1 MRKNEIEK
9 SLKRYLKRKISFS
22 FSLLIAFLITGGIS
36 LGAGITS
43 EEIQETKGDILTKIE
58 LEREEIKRKIAENE
72 KLIKEYNSDFV
83 ELVRKGDFYSKP
95 LIPST
100 QVFFT
105 YQYLDSGKT
114 KDRTDKE
121 FKETIDAVN
130 EYYGTRAGKSMLKS
144 SGNIGK
150 DKVMSGN
157 GVVVDNSVF
166 REEIDLGANIQLL
179 EPEMPE
185 INPNVSVNVS
195 TPNVVLGALPG
206 AVNPVAITI
215 PNISINQPG
224 IPSAPSGVSVSV
236 LPPSAVDKIEITAPV
251 IPTPTEPTEKN
262 IVINLP
268 AAPEGYEPTMIIPPA
283 APSTPTIVAPVE
295 FTPPALDFVGTG
307 FGQSYGIGSVQ
318 NGAKRGSIDSRIVI
332 ENYENYSTP
341 LNSESDPLKIVAG
354 GNATTWSNGNINA
367 STTAEYNFSEV
378 LKPGSTGLTN
388 AFINELRDHNATIGG
403 NYQMNYGTSDSI
415 YTKMFL
421 SHNPAGRHTSDGFLS
436 MGGGLTAP
444 TWLGQSGGA
453 KTAKFTGTLE
463 LNGSSKINPVSG
475 TSYEIL
481 VGVEHQ
487 LWDSQDN
494 RDGYSI
500 FNNTGKITLN
510 SGYNVIGI
518 MIDTEALN
526 EFGRT
531 KHNNNQTKNTGVIII
546 NNENSIGIDFGAYT
560 GQTYLPVD
568 VEIGN
573 IEVNGKSNYGY
584 RMKNIFTANNV
595 YYDDVTVS
603 GGAGKITVGGQKNVG
618 LAIGKSLSSAP
629 NPYTEAGNLNH
640 GVLSGSNPISNFFGI
655 NVEIVGNEVIGFLR
669 LSDYSANNTND
680 FIFNNQVMGN
690 FNIGTGATNSTLI
703 RTDKYGVQIQADITT
718 TGTSGK
724 GNTVAHSNGQ
734 TQHIYNS
741 GNITVGSGLVQTTGL
756 SATGTAASTKINVRN
771 TGNIILGGKESTGM
785 YVDKWTQGENTGT
798 IKMTGSE
805 KNAAISN
812 EGKFNLSGTLE
823 VNGEKSSGLYNSGT
837 GATAINNDTVIKA
850 ENGATGI
857 YGNGGT
863 ITLTSGKKLEITVDD
878 SSNPATKGLAVYAG
892 NGSAINI
899 QGADISVK
907 NGSAGVASFGT
918 GSSINL
924 NGAKLEYYGNGYA
937 AYSDGVGK
945 IDLTGAEIILG
956 GNATGIEMDL
966 NIPEASRPIKLS
978 NTTITMMSNDAIVAN
993 LKNATGLQSSNLQ
1006 GTIIAAL
1013 GGNININPGTDM
1025 YGTYD
1030 KYKVA
1035 AVDGGDLTIDK
1046 DMEKFSTVNTSDGY
1060 FYSRR
1065 FLAQRLKLDVAAGVE
1080 VNASTDSTYAND
1092 YFKGQVVG
1100 LEMSSSKA
1108 AVSVADT
1115 QINLKYNSVD
1125 GGAKILANRNDSGGS
1140 GAIGLYINY
1149 GEINTD
1155 SGTAIEVETG
1165 SGPVNDKGVG
1175 IYAVN
1180 GSKVKTQGDIKVA
1193 GNKAIG
1199 ILGMTNREQPVGTPI
1214 INEFGGKAG
1223 ENTISIENS
1232 GNIELA
1238 GEGNIGIYAFNNKPS
1253 GTKADA
1259 KAKNSG
1265 NIKIGNSTGSEMAV
1279 GIYGSDA
1286 TLENTGTIS
1295 TGTGAIGIYADHDS
1309 EITNIGTLELGT
1321 NAIGVLANEKTV
1333 LNTTTLTLNQ
1343 NGSGTTGQ
1351 TAVFYKGKG
1360 TGAETQSLNFG
1371 INTQNLEKATAV
1383 YAENLNFVS
1392 NGQLDI
1398 GKDGV
1403 GIYLKKGS
1411 LDNTATN
1418 AGIINL
1424 LSGKTGAIGMYTS
1437 SGKIIN
1443 NNAININDATHIGMF
1458 ASGTGNTVSN
1468 AGTIT
1473 LGADS
1478 STGIYV
1484 KDGAKVELVASGNIA
1499 FTGKESVGVF
1509 AENAEVEIK
1518 DNVLFSLS
1526 NENKN
1531 IFAYGKNGAKVTL
1544 DSGKTLNVNGLGA
1557 PISTGHKTVG
1567 IYLENS
1573 SGKSSYIG
1581 NGKIEVSNQA
1591 IGLYSKGENDLV
1603 VNVEATGAKTTGIFV
1618 DKASNIG
1625 GTVTAENGAIAVY
1638 GDGGKLNIGVGTATD
1653 LTLKTTA
1660 GVATGMYLTSGAY
1673 AAGGDINVENTTAN
1687 KNIGV
1692 YYSKGTGSSA
1702 VANGSKI
1709 NIKDGNTIG
1718 IYAADGINLSN
1729 GSDIT
1734 TVAGKTG
1741 NIGAFIGGN
1750 SRYSSN
1756 ADIILNGAGGIGI
1769 YAENGQGINS
1779 AAGKIFLNDLGSTSV
1794 GMAAENT
1801 ASVENLGTI
1810 TDAGQNLG
1818 MYISGTASSSGKN
1831 SGVITTDKGTGVYVS
1846 GTGNSFDGSA
1856 GKIEVLTSGIGIY
1869 LENTGSNKI
1878 KSGILDIAS
1887 GGVGVYG
1894 DNAKIDFTV
1903 NSSTSTGAIGV
1914 TAKNNSVISG
1924 NITTGTGSVGA
1935 YILDD
1940 TVSLNGA
1947 VITTGVNTSD
1957 TSVGILLDKGITSAY
1972 TINNVNVNAKNGVG
1986 VYLGNDTG
1994 TFTGVDLVLNGT
2006 VKTEGGVGVYVTEYS
2021 TLTTGNA
2028 TLNIDGGAGIY
2039 VDKGTA
2045 NLGVTGN
2052 LTFNFSAGGGIGIF
2066 NNGGNLT
2073 LGNNINVTGSGSLA
2087 STSNGSLTSTG
2098 NLNVGNGAVGL
2109 LGEYDSGTTTPQSL
2123 SNSGN
2128 ITATSGGI
2136 GLAAMK
2142 GSSLPGAGI
2151 TITNSGTITASGK
2164 SSNNASIGIYTDI
2177 ADVVNTGQINV
2188 GTEGIGI
2195 YSSNNGT
2202 ALSIQNDNMK
2212 MTGTGGIG
2220 AYIKGAI
2227 TGIVSNNITSDAGAS
2242 NNTGVILE
2250 NVTGAP
2256 LNMGTISLGADSI
2269 GVLAKGTSGTVNGTI
2284 GVGNGETSIGLVAD
2298 SGSNIT
2304 IGTSANISAG
2314 DKGIGV
2320 YVNGASSF
2328 VTIND
2333 ISKIN
2338 VGTDGVFVY
2347 SKGGNLT
2354 FSGNLVAD
2362 NKIGIVAEGGSVN
2375 TSGSSITAKNGGI
2388 GAYVKSSAPS
2398 FGTTAITVQAGTS
2411 DKHSIGIY
2419 YDRVTSVGT
2428 VPTINQTGNN
2438 TIGLILNNSSGTLAG
2453 TTIGTTGSN
2462 QVGIMVKGTSSNVG
2476 VTGNIDVSGD
2486 KNIGVYN
2493 EGGALTTG
2501 GAVLVGASS
2510 SGAQS
2515 SIGVYLQGGT
2525 YTGTGAVSVGA
2536 NSIGV
2541 YGVNVGNISQTGA
2554 PISVGAGAVGIYGAG
2569 RGTETMTVTAPN
2581 ITVGTDK
2588 AVGVYGKDINM
2599 LVSGNMSV
2607 GAGKSV
2613 GIVSSGNGNISYT
2626 GDITV
2631 YDKGTSEASIG
2642 IYKAMGTGVI
2652 TTSSGNWNVGDG
2664 GYGIYVQQVIKEEGK
2679 ADIITSNTATIN
2691 NDADMVLGEAA
2702 VGIYASGNNNITNNG
2717 NITVGA
2723 TTVPGGNHTNVAEH
2737 KNSVGIY
2744 LASGSKVVNTAG
2756 TTITVN
2762 HDHSLG
2768 VFGTGA
2774 GTEFTNNGIMNID
2787 NGGIGVLVRDGAIA
2801 INNGT
2806 INLGGTLAACEASTV
2821 GMAAYAGGTIINN
2834 SVINVTEGVGMLLS
2848 VGSELV
2854 NDGTINVVNG
2864 TGIEGS
2870 GKVVNRGNIY
2880 VTGTGKA
2887 EDTSGT
2893 SSTANIGSV
2902 VVDSKGNI
2910 TINDKYVAIGGTLS
2924 TAGSI
2929 IVNGAYVDV
2938 TTGTPLFNAHSVSG
2952 EVKLLSN
2959 FASTGNG
2966 RTYLI
2971 EDFVN
2976 TAAGTITGNKLTP
2989 VTSPLFIAKVTSDGH
3004 LVIVKRP
3011 YADLTIGEQFDA
3023 LDKGLDNIL
3032 ENSNGMGRDA
3042 EILKGL
3048 NEYLDGLDTGSFEK
3062 EATRTL
3068 AELRGDIYATIQG
3081 RMQDINRA
3089 FDNSFYELESS
3100 YNLTKDSSKYSIIYT
3115 DGNYKD
3121 STLGIDDYDYKVM
3134 GVLYMKEK
3142 EGTEYGSKYGY
3153 TLGFAGSKFKFDD
3166 GGSEED
3172 VYSLRAGVHNVKNLS
3187 DEHKVSLLSRVELGY
3202 NRHLAKRKIELNKT
3216 YENKADYNTYS
3227 VSIDNKLSKTIYT
3240 DISSQLDIYTD
3251 LELEYGKVGKF
3262 KERAGSNGG
3271 LEVQIKDNDYF
3282 SAQLGAGI
3290 KAHQK
3295 VYAGSDISVKL
3306 TGDVKYAYELGEN
3319 YDGNKARLKNGGEG
3333 YYSLITPEKQEGKII
3348 GKVGLTIEKANH
3360 MGVTFEVEAADEG
3373 HRKDSSIKYGVR
3385 FNYKF

>member
-1 MRKNEIEK
+1 
-9 SLKRYLKRKISFS
+9 
-22 FSLLIAFLITGGIS
+22 
-36 LGAGITS
+36 
-43 EEIQETKGDILTKIE
+43 
-58 LEREEIKRKIAENE
+58 
-72 KLIKEYNSDFV
+72 
-83 ELVRKGDFYSKP
+83 
-95 LIPST
+95 
-100 QVFFT
+100 
-105 YQYLDSGKT
+105 
-114 KDRTDKE
+114 
-121 FKETIDAVN
+121 
-130 EYYGTRAGKSMLKS
+130 
-144 SGNIGK
+144 
-150 DKVMSGN
+150 
-157 GVVVDNSVF
+157 
-166 REEIDLGANIQLL
+166 
-179 EPEMPE
+179 
-185 INPNVSVNVS
+185 
-195 TPNVVLGALPG
+195 
-206 AVNPVAITI
+206 
-215 PNISINQPG
+215 
-224 IPSAPSGVSVSV
+224 
-236 LPPSAVDKIEITAPV
+236 
-251 IPTPTEPTEKN
+251 
-262 IVINLP
+262 
-268 AAPEGYEPTMIIPPA
+268 
-283 APSTPTIVAPVE
+283 
-295 FTPPALDFVGTG
+295 
-307 FGQSYGIGSVQ
+307 
-318 NGAKRGSIDSRIVI
+318 
-332 ENYENYSTP
+332 
-341 LNSESDPLKIVAG
+341 
-354 GNATTWSNGNINA
+354 
-367 STTAEYNFSEV
+367 
-378 LKPGSTGLTN
+378 
-388 AFINELRDHNATIGG
+388 
-403 NYQMNYGTSDSI
+403 
-415 YTKMFL
+415 
-421 SHNPAGRHTSDGFLS
+421 
-436 MGGGLTAP
+436 
-444 TWLGQSGGA
+444 
-453 KTAKFTGTLE
+453 
-463 LNGSSKINPVSG
+463 
-475 TSYEIL
+475 
-481 VGVEHQ
+481 
-487 LWDSQDN
+487 
-494 RDGYSI
+494 
-500 FNNTGKITLN
+500 
-510 SGYNVIGI
+510 
-518 MIDTEALN
+518 
-526 EFGRT
+526 
-531 KHNNNQTKNTGVIII
+531 
-546 NNENSIGIDFGAYT
+546 
-560 GQTYLPVD
+560 
-568 VEIGN
+568 
-573 IEVNGKSNYGY
+573 
-584 RMKNIFTANNV
+584 
-595 YYDDVTVS
+595 
-603 GGAGKITVGGQKNVG
+603 
-618 LAIGKSLSSAP
+618 
-629 NPYTEAGNLNH
+629 
-640 GVLSGSNPISNFFGI
+640 
-655 NVEIVGNEVIGFLR
+655 
-669 LSDYSANNTND
+669 
-680 FIFNNQVMGN
+680 
-690 FNIGTGATNSTLI
+690 
-703 RTDKYGVQIQADITT
+703 
-718 TGTSGK
+718 
-724 GNTVAHSNGQ
+724 
-734 TQHIYNS
+734 
-741 GNITVGSGLVQTTGL
+741 
-756 SATGTAASTKINVRN
+756 
-771 TGNIILGGKESTGM
+771 
-785 YVDKWTQGENTGT
+785 
-798 IKMTGSE
+798 
-805 KNAAISN
+805 
-812 EGKFNLSGTLE
+812 
-823 VNGEKSSGLYNSGT
+823 
-837 GATAINNDTVIKA
+837 
-850 ENGATGI
+850 
-857 YGNGGT
+857 
-863 ITLTSGKKLEITVDD
+863 
-878 SSNPATKGLAVYAG
+878 
-892 NGSAINI
+892 
-899 QGADISVK
+899 
-907 NGSAGVASFGT
+907 
-918 GSSINL
+918 
-924 NGAKLEYYGNGYA
+924 
-937 AYSDGVGK
+937 
-945 IDLTGAEIILG
+945 
-956 GNATGIEMDL
+956 
-966 NIPEASRPIKLS
+966 
-978 NTTITMMSNDAIVAN
+978 
-993 LKNATGLQSSNLQ
+993 
-1006 GTIIAAL
+1006 
-1013 GGNININPGTDM
+1013 
-1025 YGTYD
+1025 
-1030 KYKVA
+1030 
-1035 AVDGGDLTIDK
+1035 
-1046 DMEKFSTVNTSDGY
+1046 
-1060 FYSRR
+1060 
-1065 FLAQRLKLDVAAGVE
+1065 
-1080 VNASTDSTYAND
+1080 
-1092 YFKGQVVG
+1092 
-1100 LEMSSSKA
+1100 
-1108 AVSVADT
+1108 
-1115 QINLKYNSVD
+1115 
-1125 GGAKILANRNDSGGS
+1125 
-1140 GAIGLYINY
+1140 
-1149 GEINTD
+1149 
-1155 SGTAIEVETG
+1155 
-1165 SGPVNDKGVG
+1165 
-1175 IYAVN
+1175 
-1180 GSKVKTQGDIKVA
+1180 
-1193 GNKAIG
+1193 
-1199 ILGMTNREQPVGTPI
+1199 
-1214 INEFGGKAG
+1214 
-1223 ENTISIENS
+1223 
-1232 GNIELA
+1232 
-1238 GEGNIGIYAFNNKPS
+1238 
-1253 GTKADA
+1253 
-1259 KAKNSG
+1259 
-1265 NIKIGNSTGSEMAV
+1265 
-1279 GIYGSDA
+1279 
-1286 TLENTGTIS
+1286 
-1295 TGTGAIGIYADHDS
+1295 
-1309 EITNIGTLELGT
+1309 
-1321 NAIGVLANEKTV
+1321 
-1333 LNTTTLTLNQ
+1333 
-1343 NGSGTTGQ
+1343 
-1351 TAVFYKGKG
+1351 
-1360 TGAETQSLNFG
+1360 
-1371 INTQNLEKATAV
+1371 
-1383 YAENLNFVS
+1383 
-1392 NGQLDI
+1392 
-1398 GKDGV
+1398 
-1403 GIYLKKGS
+1403 
-1411 LDNTATN
+1411 
-1418 AGIINL
+1418 
-1424 LSGKTGAIGMYTS
+1424 
-1437 SGKIIN
+1437 
-1443 NNAININDATHIGMF
+1443 
-1458 ASGTGNTVSN
+1458 
-1468 AGTIT
+1468 
-1473 LGADS
+1473 
-1478 STGIYV
+1478 
-1484 KDGAKVELVASGNIA
+1484 
-1499 FTGKESVGVF
+1499 
-1509 AENAEVEIK
+1509 
-1518 DNVLFSLS
+1518 
-1526 NENKN
+1526 
-1531 IFAYGKNGAKVTL
+1531 
-1544 DSGKTLNVNGLGA
+1544 
-1557 PISTGHKTVG
+1557 
-1567 IYLENS
+1567 
-1573 SGKSSYIG
+1573 
-1581 NGKIEVSNQA
+1581 
-1591 IGLYSKGENDLV
+1591 
-1603 VNVEATGAKTTGIFV
+1603 
-1618 DKASNIG
+1618 
-1625 GTVTAENGAIAVY
+1625 
-1638 GDGGKLNIGVGTATD
+1638 
-1653 LTLKTTA
+1653 
-1660 GVATGMYLTSGAY
+1660 MYLTSGAY

-1702 VANGSKI
+1702 VVNGSKI

-1741 NIGAFIGGN
+1741 NIGAFIGGK

-1779 AAGKIFLNDLGSTSV
+1779 AAGKISLNDLGSTSV

-1801 ASVENLGTI
+1801 ASVENIGTI

-1846 GTGNSFDGSA
+1846 GTGNSFDGST

-1935 YILDD
+1935 YILDN

-1957 TSVGILLDKGITSAY
+1957 TSVGILLDKGITSTY

-2052 LTFNFSAGGGIGIF
+2052 LTFNFLAGGGIGIF

-2109 LGEYDSGTTTPQSL
+2109 LGEYDSGTTTPQSI

-2250 NVTGAP
+2250 NVTGVP

-2320 YVNGASSF
+2320 YVNGASSS

-2631 YDKGTSEASIG
+2631 YAKGTSEASIG

-2723 TTVPGGNHTNVAEH
+2723 TTVPGGNHANVAEH

-2744 LASGSKVVNTAG
+2744 LASGSKAVNTAG

-2806 INLGGTLAACEASTV
+2806 INLGGTLAACGASTV

-3048 NEYLDGLDTGSFEK
+3048 NEYLDSLDTGSFEK

-3142 EGTEYGSKYGY
+3142 EGAEYGSKYGY

-3166 GGSEED
+3166 GGSKED

-3187 DEHKVSLLSRVELGY
+3187 DEHKVSLLSRIELGY

-3240 DISSQLDIYTD
+3240 DLSSQLDIYTD

-3295 VYAGSDISVKL
+3295 VYAGNDISVKL

-3373 HRKDSSIKYGVR
+3373 HRKDSSVKYGVR

>member
-95 LIPST
+95 LIPNT

-546 NNENSIGIDFGAYT
+546 NNENSIGIDLGAYT

-573 IEVNGKSNYGY
+573 IEVNGKNNYGY

-640 GVLSGSNPISNFFGI
+640 GVLSGLNPISNFFGI

-718 TGTSGK
+718 TGTNGR

-1046 DMEKFSTVNTSDGY
+1046 NMEKFSTVNTSDGY

-1484 KDGAKVELVASGNIA
+1484 KDGAKVELAASGNIA

-1935 YILDD
+1935 YILDN

-1957 TSVGILLDKGITSAY
+1957 TSVGILLDKGITSTY

-2052 LTFNFSAGGGIGIF
+2052 LTFNFLAGGGIGIF

-2109 LGEYDSGTTTPQSL
+2109 LGEYDSGTTTPQSI

-2220 AYIKGAI
+2220 AYIKGTI

-2320 YVNGASSF
+2320 YVNGASSS

-2493 EGGALTTG
+2493 EGG
-2501 GAVLVGASS
+2501 
-2510 SGAQS
+2510 
-2515 SIGVYLQGGT
+2515 
-2525 YTGTGAVSVGA
+2525 
-2536 NSIGV
+2536 
-2541 YGVNVGNISQTGA
+2541 
-2554 PISVGAGAVGIYGAG
+2554 
-2569 RGTETMTVTAPN
+2569 
-2581 ITVGTDK
+2581 
-2588 AVGVYGKDINM
+2588 
-2599 LVSGNMSV
+2599 
-2607 GAGKSV
+2607 
-2613 GIVSSGNGNISYT
+2613 
-2626 GDITV
+2626 
-2631 YDKGTSEASIG
+2631 
-2642 IYKAMGTGVI
+2642 
-2652 TTSSGNWNVGDG
+2652 
-2664 GYGIYVQQVIKEEGK
+2664 
-2679 ADIITSNTATIN
+2679 
-2691 NDADMVLGEAA
+2691 
-2702 VGIYASGNNNITNNG
+2702 
-2717 NITVGA
+2717 
-2723 TTVPGGNHTNVAEH
+2723 H
-2737 KNSVGIY
+2737 
-2744 LASGSKVVNTAG
+2744 
-2756 TTITVN
+2756 
-2762 HDHSLG
+2762 
-2768 VFGTGA
+2768 
-2774 GTEFTNNGIMNID
+2774 
-2787 NGGIGVLVRDGAIA
+2787 
-2801 INNGT
+2801 
-2806 INLGGTLAACEASTV
+2806 
-2821 GMAAYAGGTIINN
+2821 
-2834 SVINVTEGVGMLLS
+2834 
-2848 VGSELV
+2848 
-2854 NDGTINVVNG
+2854 
-2864 TGIEGS
+2864 
-2870 GKVVNRGNIY
+2870 
-2880 VTGTGKA
+2880 
-2887 EDTSGT
+2887 
-2893 SSTANIGSV
+2893 
-2902 VVDSKGNI
+2902 
-2910 TINDKYVAIGGTLS
+2910 
-2924 TAGSI
+2924 
-2929 IVNGAYVDV
+2929 
-2938 TTGTPLFNAHSVSG
+2938 
-2952 EVKLLSN
+2952 
-2959 FASTGNG
+2959 
-2966 RTYLI
+2966 
-2971 EDFVN
+2971 
-2976 TAAGTITGNKLTP
+2976 
-2989 VTSPLFIAKVTSDGH
+2989 
-3004 LVIVKRP
+3004 
-3011 YADLTIGEQFDA
+3011 
-3023 LDKGLDNIL
+3023 
-3032 ENSNGMGRDA
+3032 
-3042 EILKGL
+3042 
-3048 NEYLDGLDTGSFEK
+3048 
-3062 EATRTL
+3062 
-3068 AELRGDIYATIQG
+3068 
-3081 RMQDINRA
+3081 
-3089 FDNSFYELESS
+3089 
-3100 YNLTKDSSKYSIIYT
+3100 
-3115 DGNYKD
+3115 
-3121 STLGIDDYDYKVM
+3121 
-3134 GVLYMKEK
+3134 
-3142 EGTEYGSKYGY
+3142 
-3153 TLGFAGSKFKFDD
+3153 
-3166 GGSEED
+3166 
-3172 VYSLRAGVHNVKNLS
+3172 
-3187 DEHKVSLLSRVELGY
+3187 
-3202 NRHLAKRKIELNKT
+3202 
-3216 YENKADYNTYS
+3216 
-3227 VSIDNKLSKTIYT
+3227 
-3240 DISSQLDIYTD
+3240 
-3251 LELEYGKVGKF
+3251 
-3262 KERAGSNGG
+3262 
-3271 LEVQIKDNDYF
+3271 
-3282 SAQLGAGI
+3282 
-3290 KAHQK
+3290 
-3295 VYAGSDISVKL
+3295 
-3306 TGDVKYAYELGEN
+3306 
-3319 YDGNKARLKNGGEG
+3319 
-3333 YYSLITPEKQEGKII
+3333 
-3348 GKVGLTIEKANH
+3348 
-3360 MGVTFEVEAADEG
+3360 
-3373 HRKDSSIKYGVR
+3373 
-3385 FNYKF
+3385 

>member
-1 MRKNEIEK
+1 MRKNEVEK
-9 SLKRYLKRKISFS
+9 SLKRFLKRKVSYTFS
-22 FSLLIAFLITGGIS
+22 MLIAFMITGGIS
-36 LGAGITS
+36 LGAGITT
-43 EEIQETKGDILTKIE
+43 EEIQETKGDILTKIQ

-72 KLIKEYNSDFV
+72 RLIKEYNSDFV

-95 LIPST
+95 LVPST
-100 QVFFT
+100 QVIFT
-105 YQYLDSGKT
+105 YQHLDSGKT

-121 FKETIDAVN
+121 FKETIDAIN
-130 EYYGTRAGKSMLKS
+130 EYYGTRAGRSTLKS

-157 GVVVDNSVF
+157 GVAVDTSVF

-185 INPNVSVNVS
+185 INPSVSVNVT

-206 AVNPVAITI
+206 AVNPIAITV
-215 PNISINQPG
+215 PSISITQPG
-224 IPSAPSGVSVSV
+224 IPSTPSGVNVTV
-236 LPPSAVDKIEITAPV
+236 VTPSAVDKIEITAPV
-251 IPTPTEPTEKN
+251 IPTPTEPAEKN
-262 IVINLP
+262 IVVNLP
-268 AAPEGYEPTMIIPPA
+268 AAPEGYDPTMIVPPA

-295 FTPPALDFVGTG
+295 FTPPALNFVGTG

-318 NGAKRGSIDSRIVI
+318 NGAKRGGIDANIVI

-341 LNSESDPLKIVAG
+341 LNSESNPLEIVAG
-354 GNATTWSNGNINA
+354 GNVTKWSNGNINA
-367 STTAEYNFSEV
+367 STTVEYNFDEI
-378 LKPGSTGLTN
+378 LTPGSTGRTN

-403 NYQMNYGTSDSI
+403 NYQMTYGASDTV

-421 SHNPAGRHTSDGFLS
+421 SHNPAGRHTADGFPS
-436 MGGGLTAP
+436 MGGGLGSG
-444 TWLGQSGGA
+444 WLGQSGGA
-453 KTAKFTGTLE
+453 KTAEFTGTLV
-463 LNGSSKINPVSG
+463 LNGSSKIDPVSG
-475 TSYEIL
+475 TTYEIL

-494 RDGYSI
+494 RVGYSI
-500 FNNTGKITLN
+500 FNNKGKITLN

-526 EFGRT
+526 ETGRT

-546 NNENSIGIDFGAYT
+546 NSENSIGIDFGAYT
-560 GQTYLPVD
+560 AQSYLPVD

-573 IEVNGKSNYGY
+573 IEVNGKNNYGY
-584 RMKNIFTANNV
+584 RMKNIFTGNNV

-640 GVLSGSNPISNFFGI
+640 GVLSGANPISNFFGI

-669 LSDYSANNTND
+669 LLDYSANNTND
-680 FIFNNQVMGN
+680 FIFNNQVVGN

-703 RTDKYGVQIQADITT
+703 RTDKHGIQILADITT
-718 TGTSGK
+718 TGASGS

-756 SATGTAASTKINVRN
+756 SATGTAASSKMNIRN
-771 TGNIILGGKESTGM
+771 SGTIILGGKESTGM
-785 YVDKWTQGENTGT
+785 YVDKWTQGESTGT

-823 VNGEKSSGLYNSGT
+823 VNGEKSSGLYNTGT
-837 GATAINNDTVIKA
+837 GATSINNDTVIKA
-850 ENGATGI
+850 QNGATGI

-863 ITLTSGKKLEITVDD
+863 ITLTAGKKLNITVDD
-878 SSNPATKGLAVYAG
+878 TSNPTTKGLAVYAG
-892 NGSAINI
+892 NGSVINI

-907 NGSAGVASFGT
+907 NGSAGVASFGA

-924 NGAKLEYYGNGYA
+924 NGATLEYYGDGYA
-937 AYSDGVGK
+937 AYSDGAGK
-945 IDLTGAEIILG
+945 IDLTNAHIILG
-956 GNATGIEMDL
+956 GNATGLEMDL
-966 NIPEASRPIKLS
+966 NIAEASRPIKLS
-978 NTTITMMSNDAIVAN
+978 NTDITMMSNDAIVAN
-993 LKNATGLQSSNLQ
+993 LKNATGLQSSNLE

-1013 GGNININPGTDM
+1013 GGNININPGTDIN
-1025 YGTYD
+1025 GTYD

-1035 AVDGGDLTIDK
+1035 AVDGGDLTIDRNM
-1046 DMEKFSTVNTSDGY
+1046 DKFSTVNNSDGY

-1108 AVSVADT
+1108 AASVSDT
-1115 QINLKYNSVD
+1115 QINLKYNSID
-1125 GGAKILANRNDSGGS
+1125 GGAKVSANRTDSGGT

-1149 GEINTD
+1149 GEINAD

-1175 IYAVN
+1175 VYAVN
-1180 GSKVKTQGDIKVA
+1180 GSKVNTQGSIKVA

-1199 ILGMTNREQPVGTPI
+1199 ILGMTNREQPAGVLI
-1214 INEFGGKAG
+1214 VNEFGGKAG
-1223 ENTISIENS
+1223 ENTIAINNS
-1232 GNIELA
+1232 GDIELA

-1259 KAKNSG
+1259 VAKNSE
-1265 NIKIGNSTGSEMAV
+1265 NIKIGNSTAGEMAV

-1295 TGTGAIGIYADHDS
+1295 TGTGAIGIYADRDS
-1309 EITNIGTLELGT
+1309 EITNIGTLKLGT

-1351 TAVFYKGKG
+1351 TAIFYKGKG
-1360 TGAETQSLNFG
+1360 TGAETQTLNFG

-1383 YAENLNFVS
+1383 YVENLNFVS
-1392 NGQLDI
+1392 NSQLDI

-1403 GIYLKKGS
+1403 GIYLKKGT
-1411 LDNTATN
+1411 LNNTATN
-1418 AGIINL
+1418 NGIINL

-1437 SGKIIN
+1437 AGKIIN
-1443 NNAININDATHIGMF
+1443 SNTININDSTHIGMF

-1468 AGTIT
+1468 AGMIN
-1473 LGADS
+1473 LGADG

-1484 KDGAKVELVASGNIA
+1484 KDGAKVELNVSGNIVFA
-1499 FTGKESVGVF
+1499 GKESVGVF
-1509 AENAEVEIK
+1509 VENAEAEIK
-1518 DNVLFSLS
+1518 DNVAFTLN
-1526 NENKN
+1526 NEKKN
-1531 IFAYGKNGAKVTL
+1531 IFVYGKNGAKITL
-1544 DSGKTLNVNGLGA
+1544 DIGKTLDVNGVGA
-1557 PISTGHKTVG
+1557 PLTTGHKTVG

-1581 NGKIEVSNQA
+1581 NGKIEASNQA
-1591 IGLYSKGENDLV
+1591 IGLYSKGENDLI

-1618 DKASNIG
+1618 DGASNIG
-1625 GTVTAENGAIAVY
+1625 GTVTAENDAIGVY
-1638 GDGGKLNIGVGTATD
+1638 GDGGKLNIGVGVATD
-1653 LTLKTTA
+1653 LTLKTNA
-1660 GVATGMYLTSGAY
+1660 GIGTGMYLTSGAY
-1673 AAGGDINVENTTAN
+1673 ATGGDINVENTTSN

-1692 YYSKGTGSSA
+1692 YYSKGTGSSP
-1702 VANGSKI
+1702 VTNSSKI
-1709 NIKDGNTIG
+1709 NLKDGDTIG

-1729 GSDIT
+1729 NSNIT
-1734 TVAGKTG
+1734 TFAGKTG
-1741 NIGAFIGGN
+1741 NIGAFVGGN
-1750 SRYSSN
+1750 SRYTSN
-1756 ADIILNGAGGIGI
+1756 SDITLNGAGGIGI
-1769 YAENGQGINS
+1769 YSENGQGINS
-1779 AAGKIFLNDLGSTSV
+1779 TTGKILLNDLGSTSV

-1831 SGVITTDKGTGVYVS
+1831 NGTITTDKGTGVYVE
-1846 GTGNSFDGSA
+1846 GAGNSFDGSA
-1856 GKIEVLTSGIGIY
+1856 GKIEVVTSGIGIY
-1869 LENTGSNKI
+1869 LKNTGANKI
-1878 KSGILDIAS
+1878 KSGILNIAS
-1887 GGVGVYG
+1887 GAVGVYG

-1914 TAKNNSVISG
+1914 TARNNSVISG

-1935 YILDD
+1935 YILDG

-1947 VITTGVNTSD
+1947 VITTGVNTSN
-1957 TSVGILLDKGITSAY
+1957 TSVGILLDKGITSTY
-1972 TINNVNVNAKNGVG
+1972 TINNVNVNARNGVG
-1986 VYLGNDTG
+1986 IYLGNDTG

-2028 TLNIDGGAGIY
+2028 ILNINGGAGIY

-2045 NLGVTGN
+2045 NLGIAGN
-2052 LTFNFSAGGGIGIF
+2052 LTFNFLAGGGIGIF

-2087 STSNGSLTSTG
+2087 STSNGSLSSTG
-2098 NLNVGNGAVGL
+2098 NLNVGDGAVGL
-2109 LGEYDSGTTTPQSL
+2109 LGEYNIGTTTPQSIL
-2123 SNSGN
+2123 NSGN
-2128 ITATSGGI
+2128 ITASSGGI

-2220 AYIKGAI
+2220 VYIKGAI
-2227 TGIVSNNITSDAGAS
+2227 TGIVSNNITSSAGAS

-2320 YVNGASSF
+2320 YVNGAASS
-2328 VTIND
+2328 VIIND
-2333 ISKIN
+2333 ISKIS
-2338 VGTDGVFVY
+2338 VGTGGVFVY

-2375 TSGSSITAKNGGI
+2375 TLGSSITAKNGGI

-2398 FGTTAITVQAGTS
+2398 FGTTAITVQDGTS
-2411 DKHSIGIY
+2411 EKHSIGIY
-2419 YDRVTSVGT
+2419 YDSVTSVGT
-2428 VPTINQTGNN
+2428 IPTINQTGNN
-2438 TIGLILNNSSGTLAG
+2438 TIGLILNDSSGTLAG
-2453 TTIGTTGSN
+2453 TTIGTTGSD
-2462 QVGIMVKGTSSNVG
+2462 QVGIMVKGAASNVG

-2486 KNIGVYN
+2486 KNIGLYN
-2493 EGGALTTG
+2493 EGGALNIG

-2510 SGAQS
+2510 SGTKA

-2525 YTGTGAVSVGA
+2525 YIGTGAVSVGA
-2536 NSIGV
+2536 GSIGV

-2554 PISVGAGAVGIYGAG
+2554 SISVGAGAVGIYGAG
-2569 RGTETMTVTAPN
+2569 KGTETMTVTAPN
-2581 ITVGTDK
+2581 ITVGTNK
-2588 AVGVYGKDINM
+2588 AVGIYGKDINM

-2631 YDKGTSEASIG
+2631 DNKGTSEASIG
-2642 IYKAMGTGVI
+2642 IYKSLGTGVI

-2679 ADIITSNTATIN
+2679 ADIITSNTAIIN
-2691 NDADMVLGEAA
+2691 NSADMVLGEAA
-2702 VGIYASGNNNITNNG
+2702 VGIYASGNNEITNSG

-2744 LASGSKVVNTAG
+2744 LASGSKAVNTAG

-2774 GTEFTNNGIMNID
+2774 GTKFTNDGIMNID

-2801 INNGT
+2801 VNNGT
-2806 INLGGTLAACEASTV
+2806 INLGGTLAACGASTV

-2834 SVINVTEGVGMLLS
+2834 AVINVTEGVGMLLS

-2880 VTGTGKA
+2880 VTGTGKV

-2893 SSTANIGSV
+2893 TSTANIGSV

-2924 TAGSI
+2924 TAGNV
-2929 IVNGAYVDV
+2929 IVNGAFVDV

-2952 EVKLLSN
+2952 EVRLLSN

-2971 EDFVN
+2971 ENFVN

-3011 YADLTIGEQFDA
+3011 YADLTIGKQFDA

-3081 RMQDINRA
+3081 RMQDINRS
-3089 FDNSFYELESS
+3089 FDNSFYEL
-3100 YNLTKDSSKYSIIYT
+3100 
-3115 DGNYKD
+3115 
-3121 STLGIDDYDYKVM
+3121 
-3134 GVLYMKEK
+3134 
-3142 EGTEYGSKYGY
+3142 
-3153 TLGFAGSKFKFDD
+3153 
-3166 GGSEED
+3166 
-3172 VYSLRAGVHNVKNLS
+3172 
-3187 DEHKVSLLSRVELGY
+3187 
-3202 NRHLAKRKIELNKT
+3202 
-3216 YENKADYNTYS
+3216 
-3227 VSIDNKLSKTIYT
+3227 
-3240 DISSQLDIYTD
+3240 
-3251 LELEYGKVGKF
+3251 
-3262 KERAGSNGG
+3262 
-3271 LEVQIKDNDYF
+3271 
-3282 SAQLGAGI
+3282 
-3290 KAHQK
+3290 
-3295 VYAGSDISVKL
+3295 
-3306 TGDVKYAYELGEN
+3306 
-3319 YDGNKARLKNGGEG
+3319 
-3333 YYSLITPEKQEGKII
+3333 
-3348 GKVGLTIEKANH
+3348 
-3360 MGVTFEVEAADEG
+3360 
-3373 HRKDSSIKYGVR
+3373 
-3385 FNYKF
+3385 

>member
-95 LIPST
+95 LIPNT

-573 IEVNGKSNYGY
+573 IEVNGKNNYGY

-640 GVLSGSNPISNFFGI
+640 GVLSGLNPISNFFGI

-718 TGTSGK
+718 TGTNGR

-1046 DMEKFSTVNTSDGY
+1046 NMEKFSTVNTSDGY

-1484 KDGAKVELVASGNIA
+1484 KDGAKVELAASGNIA

-1935 YILDD
+1935 YILDN

-1957 TSVGILLDKGITSAY
+1957 TSVGILLDKGITSTY

-2052 LTFNFSAGGGIGIF
+2052 LTFNFLAGGGIGIF

-2109 LGEYDSGTTTPQSL
+2109 LGEYDSGTTTPQSI

-2220 AYIKGAI
+2220 AYIKGTI

-2320 YVNGASSF
+2320 YVNGASSS

-2493 EGGALTTG
+2493 EGG
-2501 GAVLVGASS
+2501 
-2510 SGAQS
+2510 
-2515 SIGVYLQGGT
+2515 
-2525 YTGTGAVSVGA
+2525 
-2536 NSIGV
+2536 
-2541 YGVNVGNISQTGA
+2541 
-2554 PISVGAGAVGIYGAG
+2554 
-2569 RGTETMTVTAPN
+2569 
-2581 ITVGTDK
+2581 
-2588 AVGVYGKDINM
+2588 
-2599 LVSGNMSV
+2599 
-2607 GAGKSV
+2607 
-2613 GIVSSGNGNISYT
+2613 
-2626 GDITV
+2626 
-2631 YDKGTSEASIG
+2631 
-2642 IYKAMGTGVI
+2642 
-2652 TTSSGNWNVGDG
+2652 
-2664 GYGIYVQQVIKEEGK
+2664 
-2679 ADIITSNTATIN
+2679 
-2691 NDADMVLGEAA
+2691 
-2702 VGIYASGNNNITNNG
+2702 
-2717 NITVGA
+2717 
-2723 TTVPGGNHTNVAEH
+2723 H
-2737 KNSVGIY
+2737 
-2744 LASGSKVVNTAG
+2744 
-2756 TTITVN
+2756 
-2762 HDHSLG
+2762 
-2768 VFGTGA
+2768 
-2774 GTEFTNNGIMNID
+2774 
-2787 NGGIGVLVRDGAIA
+2787 
-2801 INNGT
+2801 
-2806 INLGGTLAACEASTV
+2806 
-2821 GMAAYAGGTIINN
+2821 
-2834 SVINVTEGVGMLLS
+2834 
-2848 VGSELV
+2848 
-2854 NDGTINVVNG
+2854 
-2864 TGIEGS
+2864 
-2870 GKVVNRGNIY
+2870 
-2880 VTGTGKA
+2880 
-2887 EDTSGT
+2887 
-2893 SSTANIGSV
+2893 
-2902 VVDSKGNI
+2902 
-2910 TINDKYVAIGGTLS
+2910 
-2924 TAGSI
+2924 
-2929 IVNGAYVDV
+2929 
-2938 TTGTPLFNAHSVSG
+2938 
-2952 EVKLLSN
+2952 
-2959 FASTGNG
+2959 
-2966 RTYLI
+2966 
-2971 EDFVN
+2971 
-2976 TAAGTITGNKLTP
+2976 
-2989 VTSPLFIAKVTSDGH
+2989 
-3004 LVIVKRP
+3004 
-3011 YADLTIGEQFDA
+3011 
-3023 LDKGLDNIL
+3023 
-3032 ENSNGMGRDA
+3032 
-3042 EILKGL
+3042 
-3048 NEYLDGLDTGSFEK
+3048 
-3062 EATRTL
+3062 
-3068 AELRGDIYATIQG
+3068 
-3081 RMQDINRA
+3081 
-3089 FDNSFYELESS
+3089 
-3100 YNLTKDSSKYSIIYT
+3100 
-3115 DGNYKD
+3115 
-3121 STLGIDDYDYKVM
+3121 
-3134 GVLYMKEK
+3134 
-3142 EGTEYGSKYGY
+3142 
-3153 TLGFAGSKFKFDD
+3153 
-3166 GGSEED
+3166 
-3172 VYSLRAGVHNVKNLS
+3172 
-3187 DEHKVSLLSRVELGY
+3187 
-3202 NRHLAKRKIELNKT
+3202 
-3216 YENKADYNTYS
+3216 
-3227 VSIDNKLSKTIYT
+3227 
-3240 DISSQLDIYTD
+3240 
-3251 LELEYGKVGKF
+3251 
-3262 KERAGSNGG
+3262 
-3271 LEVQIKDNDYF
+3271 
-3282 SAQLGAGI
+3282 
-3290 KAHQK
+3290 
-3295 VYAGSDISVKL
+3295 
-3306 TGDVKYAYELGEN
+3306 
-3319 YDGNKARLKNGGEG
+3319 
-3333 YYSLITPEKQEGKII
+3333 
-3348 GKVGLTIEKANH
+3348 
-3360 MGVTFEVEAADEG
+3360 
-3373 HRKDSSIKYGVR
+3373 
-3385 FNYKF
+3385 

>member
-1 MRKNEIEK
+1 MRKNEVEK
-9 SLKRYLKRKISFS
+9 SLKRFLKRKVSYTFS
-22 FSLLIAFLITGGIS
+22 MLIAFMITGGIS
-36 LGAGITS
+36 LGAGITT
-43 EEIQETKGDILTKIE
+43 EEIQETKGDILTKIQ

-72 KLIKEYNSDFV
+72 RLIKEYNSDFV

-95 LIPST
+95 LVPST
-100 QVFFT
+100 QVIFT
-105 YQYLDSGKT
+105 YQHLDSGKT

-121 FKETIDAVN
+121 FKETIDAIN
-130 EYYGTRAGKSMLKS
+130 EYYGTRAGRSTLKS

-157 GVVVDNSVF
+157 GVAVDTSVF

-185 INPNVSVNVS
+185 INPSVSVNVT

-206 AVNPVAITI
+206 AVNPIAITV
-215 PNISINQPG
+215 PSISITQPG
-224 IPSAPSGVSVSV
+224 IPSTPSGVNVTV
-236 LPPSAVDKIEITAPV
+236 VTPSAVDKIEITAPV
-251 IPTPTEPTEKN
+251 IPTPTEPAEKN
-262 IVINLP
+262 IVVNLP
-268 AAPEGYEPTMIIPPA
+268 AAPEGYDPTMIVPPA

-295 FTPPALDFVGTG
+295 FTPPALNFVGTG

-318 NGAKRGSIDSRIVI
+318 NGAKRGGIDANIVI

-341 LNSESDPLKIVAG
+341 LNSESNPLEIVAG
-354 GNATTWSNGNINA
+354 GNVTKWSNGNINA
-367 STTAEYNFSEV
+367 STTVEYNFDEI
-378 LKPGSTGLTN
+378 LTPGSTGRTN

-403 NYQMNYGTSDSI
+403 NYQMTYGASDTV

-421 SHNPAGRHTSDGFLS
+421 SHNPAGRHTADGFPS
-436 MGGGLTAP
+436 MGGGLGSG
-444 TWLGQSGGA
+444 WLGQSGGA
-453 KTAKFTGTLE
+453 KTAEFTGTLV
-463 LNGSSKINPVSG
+463 LNGSSKIDPVSG
-475 TSYEIL
+475 TTYEIL

-494 RDGYSI
+494 RVGYSI
-500 FNNTGKITLN
+500 FNNKGKITLN

-526 EFGRT
+526 ETGRT

-546 NNENSIGIDFGAYT
+546 NSENSIGIDFGAYT
-560 GQTYLPVD
+560 AQSYLPVD

-573 IEVNGKSNYGY
+573 IEVNGKNNYGY
-584 RMKNIFTANNV
+584 RMKNIFTGNNV

-640 GVLSGSNPISNFFGI
+640 GVLSGANPISNFFGI

-669 LSDYSANNTND
+669 LLDYSANNTND
-680 FIFNNQVMGN
+680 FIFNNQVVGN

-703 RTDKYGVQIQADITT
+703 RTDKHGIQILADITT
-718 TGTSGK
+718 TGASGS

-756 SATGTAASTKINVRN
+756 SATGTAASSKMNIRN
-771 TGNIILGGKESTGM
+771 SGTIILGGKESTGM
-785 YVDKWTQGENTGT
+785 YVDKWTQGESTGT

-823 VNGEKSSGLYNSGT
+823 VNGEKSSGLYNTGT
-837 GATAINNDTVIKA
+837 GATSINNDTVIKA
-850 ENGATGI
+850 QNGATGI

-863 ITLTSGKKLEITVDD
+863 ITLTAGKKLNITVDD
-878 SSNPATKGLAVYAG
+878 TSNPTTKGLAVYAG
-892 NGSAINI
+892 NGSVINI

-907 NGSAGVASFGT
+907 NGSAGVASFGA

-924 NGAKLEYYGNGYA
+924 NGATLEYYGDGYA
-937 AYSDGVGK
+937 AYSDGAGK
-945 IDLTGAEIILG
+945 IDLTNAHIILG
-956 GNATGIEMDL
+956 GNATGLEMDL
-966 NIPEASRPIKLS
+966 NIAEASRPIKLS
-978 NTTITMMSNDAIVAN
+978 NTDITMMSNDAIVAN
-993 LKNATGLQSSNLQ
+993 LKNATGLQSSNLE

-1013 GGNININPGTDM
+1013 GGNININPGTDIN
-1025 YGTYD
+1025 GTYD

-1035 AVDGGDLTIDK
+1035 AVDGGDLTIDRNM
-1046 DMEKFSTVNTSDGY
+1046 DKFSTVNNSDGY

-1108 AVSVADT
+1108 AASVSDT
-1115 QINLKYNSVD
+1115 QINLKYNSID
-1125 GGAKILANRNDSGGS
+1125 GGAKVSANRTDSGGT

-1149 GEINTD
+1149 GEINAD

-1175 IYAVN
+1175 VYAVN
-1180 GSKVKTQGDIKVA
+1180 GSKVNTQGSIKVA

-1199 ILGMTNREQPVGTPI
+1199 ILGMTNREQPAGVLI
-1214 INEFGGKAG
+1214 VNEFGGKAG
-1223 ENTISIENS
+1223 ENTIAINNS
-1232 GNIELA
+1232 GDIELA

-1259 KAKNSG
+1259 VAKNSE
-1265 NIKIGNSTGSEMAV
+1265 NIKIGNSTAGEMAV

-1295 TGTGAIGIYADHDS
+1295 TGTGAIGIYADRDS
-1309 EITNIGTLELGT
+1309 EITNIGTLKLGT

-1351 TAVFYKGKG
+1351 TAIFYKGKG
-1360 TGAETQSLNFG
+1360 TGAETQTLNFG

-1383 YAENLNFVS
+1383 YVENLNFVS
-1392 NGQLDI
+1392 NSQLDI

-1403 GIYLKKGS
+1403 GIYLKKGT
-1411 LDNTATN
+1411 LNNTATN
-1418 AGIINL
+1418 NGIINL

-1437 SGKIIN
+1437 AGKIIN
-1443 NNAININDATHIGMF
+1443 SNTININDSTHIGMF

-1468 AGTIT
+1468 AGMIN
-1473 LGADS
+1473 LGADG

-1484 KDGAKVELVASGNIA
+1484 KDGAKVELNVSGNIVFA
-1499 FTGKESVGVF
+1499 GKESVGVF
-1509 AENAEVEIK
+1509 VENAEAEIK
-1518 DNVLFSLS
+1518 DNVAFTLN
-1526 NENKN
+1526 NEKKN
-1531 IFAYGKNGAKVTL
+1531 IFVYGKNGAKITL
-1544 DSGKTLNVNGLGA
+1544 DIGKTLDVNGVGA
-1557 PISTGHKTVG
+1557 PLTTGHKTVG

-1581 NGKIEVSNQA
+1581 NGKIEASNQA
-1591 IGLYSKGENDLV
+1591 IGLYSKGENDLI

-1618 DKASNIG
+1618 DGASNIG
-1625 GTVTAENGAIAVY
+1625 GTVTAENDAIGVY
-1638 GDGGKLNIGVGTATD
+1638 GDGGKLNIGVGVATD
-1653 LTLKTTA
+1653 LTLKTNA
-1660 GVATGMYLTSGAY
+1660 GIGTGMYLTSGAY
-1673 AAGGDINVENTTAN
+1673 ATGGDINVENTTSN

-1692 YYSKGTGSSA
+1692 YYSKGTGSSP
-1702 VANGSKI
+1702 VTNSSKI
-1709 NIKDGNTIG
+1709 NLKDGDTIG

-1729 GSDIT
+1729 NSNIT
-1734 TVAGKTG
+1734 TFAGKTG
-1741 NIGAFIGGN
+1741 NIGAFVGGN
-1750 SRYSSN
+1750 SRYTSN
-1756 ADIILNGAGGIGI
+1756 SDITLNGAGGIGI
-1769 YAENGQGINS
+1769 YSENGQGINS
-1779 AAGKIFLNDLGSTSV
+1779 TTGKILLNDLGSTSV

-1831 SGVITTDKGTGVYVS
+1831 NGTITTDKGTGVYVE
-1846 GTGNSFDGSA
+1846 GAGNSFDGSA
-1856 GKIEVLTSGIGIY
+1856 GKIEVVTSGIGIY
-1869 LENTGSNKI
+1869 LKNTGANKI
-1878 KSGILDIAS
+1878 KSGILNIAS
-1887 GGVGVYG
+1887 GAVGVYG

-1914 TAKNNSVISG
+1914 TARNNSVISG

-1935 YILDD
+1935 YILDG

-1947 VITTGVNTSD
+1947 VITTGVNTSN
-1957 TSVGILLDKGITSAY
+1957 TSVGILLDKGITSTY
-1972 TINNVNVNAKNGVG
+1972 TINNVNVNARNGVG
-1986 VYLGNDTG
+1986 IYLGNDTG

-2028 TLNIDGGAGIY
+2028 ILNINGGAGIY

-2045 NLGVTGN
+2045 NLGIAGN
-2052 LTFNFSAGGGIGIF
+2052 LTFNFLAGGGIGIF

-2087 STSNGSLTSTG
+2087 STSNGSLSSTG
-2098 NLNVGNGAVGL
+2098 NLNVGDGAVGL
-2109 LGEYDSGTTTPQSL
+2109 LGEYNIGTTTPQSIL
-2123 SNSGN
+2123 NSGN
-2128 ITATSGGI
+2128 ITASSGGI

-2220 AYIKGAI
+2220 VYIKGAI
-2227 TGIVSNNITSDAGAS
+2227 TGIVSNNITSSAGAS

-2304 IGTSANISAG
+2304 IGISANISAG

-2320 YVNGASSF
+2320 YVNGAASS
-2328 VTIND
+2328 VIIND
-2333 ISKIN
+2333 ISKIS
-2338 VGTDGVFVY
+2338 VGTGGVFVY

-2375 TSGSSITAKNGGI
+2375 TLGSSITAKNGGI

-2411 DKHSIGIY
+2411 EKHSIGIY
-2419 YDRVTSVGT
+2419 YDSVTSVGT
-2428 VPTINQTGNN
+2428 IPTINQTGNN
-2438 TIGLILNNSSGTLAG
+2438 TIGLILNDSSGTLAG
-2453 TTIGTTGSN
+2453 TTIGTTGSD
-2462 QVGIMVKGTSSNVG
+2462 QVGIMVKGAASNVG

-2486 KNIGVYN
+2486 KNIGLYN
-2493 EGGALTTG
+2493 EGGALNIG

-2510 SGAQS
+2510 SGTKA

-2525 YTGTGAVSVGA
+2525 YIGTGAVSVGA
-2536 NSIGV
+2536 GSIGV

-2554 PISVGAGAVGIYGAG
+2554 SISVGAGAVGIYGAG
-2569 RGTETMTVTAPN
+2569 KGTETMTVTAPN
-2581 ITVGTDK
+2581 ITVGTNK
-2588 AVGVYGKDINM
+2588 AVGIYGKDINM

-2631 YDKGTSEASIG
+2631 DNKGTSKASIG
-2642 IYKAMGTGVI
+2642 IYKSLGTGVI

-2679 ADIITSNTATIN
+2679 ADIITSNTAIIN
-2691 NDADMVLGEAA
+2691 NSADMVLGEAA
-2702 VGIYASGNNNITNNG
+2702 VGIYASGNNEITNSG

-2744 LASGSKVVNTAG
+2744 LASGSKAVNTAG

-2774 GTEFTNNGIMNID
+2774 GTKFTNDGIMNID

-2801 INNGT
+2801 VNNGT
-2806 INLGGTLAACEASTV
+2806 INLGGTLAACGASTV

-2834 SVINVTEGVGMLLS
+2834 AVINVTEGVGMLLS

-2880 VTGTGKA
+2880 VTGTGKV

-2893 SSTANIGSV
+2893 TSTANIGSV

-2924 TAGSI
+2924 TAGNV
-2929 IVNGAYVDV
+2929 IVNGAFVDV

-2952 EVKLLSN
+2952 EVRLLSN

-2971 EDFVN
+2971 ENFVN

-3011 YADLTIGEQFDA
+3011 YADLTIGKQFDA

-3081 RMQDINRA
+3081 RMQDINRS

-3142 EGTEYGSKYGY
+3142 EGAEYGSKYGY

-3166 GGSEED
+3166 GGSKED

-3202 NRHLAKRKIELNKT
+3202 NRHIAKRKIELNKT

-3240 DISSQLDIYTD
+3240 DLSSQLDIYTD
-3251 LELEYGKVGKF
+3251 LELEYGKIGKF

-3282 SAQLGAGI
+3282 SAQLGAGV
-3290 KAHQK
+3290 KAHHK
-3295 VYAGSDISVKL
+3295 IYAGSDISVKV

-3348 GKVGLTIEKANH
+3348 GKVGLTLEKANH

-3373 HRKDSSIKYGVR
+3373 HKKDSSIKYGVR